1 MNRYGSARLRA
12 ILFCGAAMLGVA
24 SANAYTIALTGGM
37 SGGNPG
43 GQPLYEVSGLVQ
55 GDAFNVSWG
64 GVAGLNVSGMVII
77 DSLSGTNADIRVM
90 LDNLS
95 TPISGND
102 PRVTA
107 VGLEIDGFTALASAS
122 AGGTFL
128 TDADSSNMPGFTI
141 DACAT
146 SGNNCAGG
154 GNGGIP
160 AAGSDDVTLDVNGV
174 FAGTLK
180 LSNFGLK
187 VQGGPSG
194 GSFELAGVPTPKVP
208 EPSSL
213 SIVAVSAAILW
224 MRSRTQ
230 RRTTT

>member
-1 MNRYGSARLRA
+1 MIRNLH
-12 ILFCGAAMLGVA
+12 LQKNLGRCLLSIVA
-24 SANAYTIALTGGM
+24 LVWACSPASAYTITLTGGM

-43 GQPLYEVSGLVQ
+43 NQPLYEVTGLVQ
-55 GDAFNVSWG
+55 GDAFNVAWG
-64 GVAGLNVSGMVII
+64 GVSGLSVTGMVII
-77 DSLSGTNADIRVM
+77 DSLSATNADIRVM

-102 PRVTA
+102 PRATS
-107 VGLEIDGFTALASAS
+107 VGLEIDGFTALASA
-122 AGGTFL
+122 ATGGSFL
-128 TDADSSNMPGFTI
+128 TSADSSNFPGFTI

-160 AAGSDDVTLDVNGV
+160 AGGSDDVTLDVNGV

-187 VQGGPSG
+187 IQGGPNG
-194 GSFELAGVPTPKVP
+194 NSFELAGVPTPKIP
-208 EPSSL
+208 EPATL
-213 SIVAVSAAILW
+213 GLLGIAAATLPVRRRR
-224 MRSRTQ
+224 RS
-230 RRTTT
+230 

>member
-1 MNRYGSARLRA
+1 MIRTSSLRA
-12 ILFCGAAMLGVA
+12 PAHALLLLSFIALFAA

-43 GQPLYEVSGLVQ
+43 GQPLYEVSGLVE

-64 GVAGLNVSGMVII
+64 GVAGLNVTGMVII
-77 DSLSGTNADIRVM
+77 DSLSSTNTDIRVM

-102 PRVTA
+102 PRVTS

-128 TDADSSNMPGFTI
+128 TDADSSNFPGFTI

-160 AAGSDDVTLDVNGV
+160 AGGSDDFTLDVNGV

-187 VQGGPSG
+187 IQGGPNG
-194 GSFELAGVPTPKVP
+194 NSFELAGVPTPKVP
-208 EPSSL
+208 EPATLSL
-213 SIVAVSAAILW
+213 VGLAVVFVAGGL
-224 MRSRTQ
+224 RSR
-230 RRTTT
+230 R